1 MEESNDMRH
10 PHGIKEEH
18 VSSHDYKCA
27 NEISPEKKLIFLIFS
42 EFVVFE
48 LDSTYQI

>member
-10 PHGIKEEH
+10 PHGIKEEL

-27 NEISPEKKLIFLIFS
+27 NAISPDKKLIFLIFS
-42 EFVVFE
+42 EFAVFE
-48 LDSTYQI
+48 VDSTYQI

>member
-10 PHGIKEEH
+10 PHGIKEEP

-27 NEISPEKKLIFLIFS
+27 NAISPEKKLIFLIFS

-48 LDSTYQI
+48 LDSTYQM

>member
-10 PHGIKEEH
+10 SHGIKEEP
-18 VSSHDYKCA
+18 VSTHDYKCA
-27 NEISPEKKLIFLIFS
+27 NAISPEKKLIFLIFP